1 MTEGVKIACHPTFSQ
16 DGEGSAM
23 SEAVSVALHPT
34 ADGHLIGVLTLD
46 SPASLNALSL
56 PMIAILQRSLT
67 LWEQDPAVVCVLLQ
81 GAGEKAFCAGG
92 DIRSFYYRQQEESEQ
107 ALFGYAR
114 DFFEQ
119 EYRLD
124 HHIHRYAKPLVC
136 VADGICMGGG
146 IGLFAGASFRVVT
159 EKSLFA
165 MPEVTIGLYPDVG
178 ASWFLSR
185 MPGRLGLW
193 LGLTGARFNGADAIG
208 LGLADHLMAS
218 RERTELL
225 PRLAEINWSQEPN
238 QQIDQLLRHLQVE
251 VDAAAPAPVLLPH
264 QARIDALLAG
274 RTLEGV
280 LANLQEASLAS
291 AQEVSL
297 ARARESCQSG
307 SPISRAILWRQYWQ
321 ARRQSLA
328 EVFADELTLSV
339 NCVLKGDFVEGVRA
353 LLIDKDKSPCWQVPQ
368 PGTSWLDDYYVWPEG
383 VNPLSG
389 SEAGGNLR

>member
-1 MTEGVKIACHPTFSQ
+1 MSQ
-16 DGEGSAM
+16 GLAPCLRGLAM
-23 SEAVSVALHPT
+23 SEPVRIETHPT
-34 ADGHLIGVLTLD
+34 ADGRHIGMLTLD

-56 PMIAILQRSLT
+56 EMIQLLQAALT
-67 LWEQDPAVVCVLLQ
+67 RWEQDPAIVCVLLQ

-92 DIRSFYYRQQEESEQ
+92 DIRSFYYRKQEASES

-124 HHIHRYAKPLVC
+124 HHIHRYSKPLIC

-146 IGLFAGASFRVVT
+146 IGLFAGAGFRVVT

-208 LGLADHLMAS
+208 LGLADHAMAN
-218 RERTELL
+218 RERVEL
-225 PRLAEINWSQEPN
+225 PARLAVLDWSDSADSGEQIEGLLAGL
-238 QQIDQLLRHLQVE
+238 QQSLGQTL
-251 VDAAAPAPVLLPH
+251 PAPVLLPH

-274 RTLEGV
+274 RSLQGV
-280 LANLQEASLAS
+280 LARLAG
-291 AQEVSL
+291 AELDEPALAL
-297 ARARESCQSG
+297 ARETCQSG
-307 SPISRAILWRQYWQ
+307 SPISRAILWRQFWQ
-321 ARRQSLA
+321 ARRKSLA
-328 EVFADELTLSV
+328 EVFADELALSV

-353 LLIDKDKSPCWQVPQ
+353 LLIDKDKSPRWQTPQ
-368 PGTSWLDDYYVWPEG
+368 AGEAWLDDFYRWPEG
-383 VNPLSG
+383 NNPL
-389 SEAGGNLR
+389 RPC

>member
-1 MTEGVKIACHPTFSQ
+1 MSQGLTPGLRGPT
-16 DGEGSAM
+16 M
-23 SEAVSVALHPT
+23 SEPVRIETHPT
-34 ADGHLIGVLTLD
+34 ADGRRIGMLTLD

-56 PMIAILQRSLT
+56 EMIQLLQAALT
-67 LWEQDPAVVCVLLQ
+67 RWEQDPAIVCVLLQ

-92 DIRSFYYRQQEESEQ
+92 DIRSFYYRKQEGNES

-114 DFFEQ
+114 DFFLQ

-124 HHIHRYAKPLVC
+124 HHIHCYGKPLVC

-146 IGLFAGASFRVVT
+146 IGLFAGADFRVVT

-208 LGLADHLMAS
+208 LGLADHAMAS
-218 RERTELL
+218 RERAEL
-225 PRLAEINWSQEPN
+225 PARLAALDWSAGDPGEQIEALLTDLQE
-238 QQIDQLLRHLQVE
+238 
-251 VDAAAPAPVLLPH
+251 APGQALPPPVLLPH
-264 QARIDALLAG
+264 QERIDALLAG
-274 RTLEGV
+274 RSLQRVLARLEGAELDEPALV
-280 LANLQEASLAS
+280 QG
-291 AQEVSL
+291 
-297 ARARESCQSG
+297 RETCLRG
-307 SPISRAILWRQYWQ
+307 SPISRAILWRQFWQ

-339 NCVLKGDFVEGVRA
+339 NCVLRGDFVEGVRA
-353 LLIDKDKSPCWQVPQ
+353 LLIDKDKSPRWQAPQ
-368 PGTSWLDDYYVWPEG
+368 ADEAWLDDFYRWPEG
-383 VNPLSG
+383 SNPL
-389 SEAGGNLR
+389 RPC

>member
-1 MTEGVKIACHPTFSQ
+1 MSQ
-16 DGEGSAM
+16 GQIPGLRGLPM
-23 SEAVSVALHPT
+23 SEPVLIETHPT
-34 ADGHLIGVLTLD
+34 ADGRHIGMLTLD

-56 PMIAILQRSLT
+56 EMIQLLQGALT
-67 LWEQDPAVVCVLLQ
+67 RWEQDPAIVCVLLQ

-92 DIRSFYYRQQEESEQ
+92 DIRSFYYRKQEASHSE
-107 ALFGYAR
+107 LFGYAR
-114 DFFEQ
+114 DFFLQ

-124 HHIHRYAKPLVC
+124 HHIHCYGKPLVC

-146 IGLFAGASFRVVT
+146 IGLFAGAAFRVVT

-208 LGLADHLMAS
+208 LGLADHAMGS
-218 RERTELL
+218 RERVEL
-225 PRLAEINWSQEPN
+225 PARLAALDWSAGDPCEQIEVLLTDLQEVPG
-238 QQIDQLLRHLQVE
+238 QAL
-251 VDAAAPAPVLLPH
+251 PPPVLLPH

-274 RTLEGV
+274 RSLQGV
-280 LANLQEASLAS
+280 LARLEGAELDEPALTQG
-291 AQEVSL
+291 
-297 ARARESCQSG
+297 RETCLRG
-307 SPISRAILWRQYWQ
+307 SPISRAILWRQFWQ

-339 NCVLKGDFVEGVRA
+339 NCVLRGDFVEGVRA
-353 LLIDKDKSPCWQVPQ
+353 LLIDKDKSPRWQALQ
-368 PGTSWLDDYYVWPEG
+368 AGEAWLDAFYRWPEG
-383 VNPLSG
+383 DNPLR
-389 SEAGGNLR
+389 LR

>member
-1 MTEGVKIACHPTFSQ
+1 
-16 DGEGSAM
+16 M
-23 SEAVSVALHPT
+23 SEPVRIETHPT
-34 ADGHLIGVLTLD
+34 ADGRYIGMLTLA

-56 PMIAILQRSLT
+56 EMIQLLQAALT
-67 LWEQDPAVVCVLLQ
+67 RWEQDPAIVCVLLQ
-81 GAGEKAFCAGG
+81 GTGEKAFCAGG
-92 DIRSFYYRQQEESEQ
+92 DIRSFYYRKQEASES

-114 DFFEQ
+114 DFFLQ

-124 HHIHRYAKPLVC
+124 HHIHCYSKPLIC

-146 IGLFAGASFRVVT
+146 IGLFAGAGFRVVT

-208 LGLADHLMAS
+208 LGMADHAMAS
-218 RERTELL
+218 RERVEL
-225 PRLAEINWSQEPN
+225 PARLAALDWSGAADTGE
-238 QQIDQLLRHLQVE
+238 QIEGLLDGLQRSLGQTL
-251 VDAAAPAPVLLPH
+251 PAPVLLPH

-274 RTLEGV
+274 RSLQGV
-280 LANLQEASLAS
+280 LARLEGAELDEAALA
-291 AQEVSL
+291 Q
-297 ARARESCQSG
+297 ARETCQSG
-307 SPISRAILWRQYWQ
+307 SPISRAILWRQFWQ

-328 EVFADELTLSV
+328 EVFADELALSV

-353 LLIDKDKSPCWQVPQ
+353 LLIDKDKSPRWQAPQ
-368 PGTSWLDDYYVWPEG
+368 AGEAWLDDFYHWPEG
-383 VNPLSG
+383 NNPL
-389 SEAGGNLR
+389 RPC

>member
-1 MTEGVKIACHPTFSQ
+1 MSQGQIPGLRGPT
-16 DGEGSAM
+16 M
-23 SEAVSVALHPT
+23 SEPVRIETRPT
-34 ADGHLIGVLTLD
+34 ADGRHIGMLTLD

-56 PMIAILQRSLT
+56 EMIQLLQEALT
-67 LWEQDPAVVCVLLQ
+67 AWEQDPAVVCVLLQ

-92 DIRSFYYRQQEESEQ
+92 DIRSFYYRRQEESEQ
-107 ALFGYAR
+107 ALFAYAR

-124 HHIHRYAKPLVC
+124 HHIHCYGKPLVC

-146 IGLFAGASFRVVT
+146 IGLFAGAGFRVVT

-208 LGLADHLMAS
+208 LGLADHAMGS
-218 RERTELL
+218 RERAEL
-225 PRLAEINWSQEPN
+225 PARLAALDWSAGDPGE
-238 QQIDQLLRHLQVE
+238 QIEVLLTGLQRSLGQ
-251 VDAAAPAPVLLPH
+251 ALPPPVLLPH
-264 QARIDALLAG
+264 QARIDALLTG
-274 RTLEGV
+274 RSLQGV
-280 LANLQEASLAS
+280 LARLEGAELDEPALTQG
-291 AQEVSL
+291 
-297 ARARESCQSG
+297 RETCLRG
-307 SPISRAILWRQYWQ
+307 SPISRAILWRQFWQ

-339 NCVLKGDFVEGVRA
+339 NCVLRGDFVEGVRA
-353 LLIDKDKSPCWQVPQ
+353 LLIDKDKSPRWQAPQ
-368 PGTSWLDDYYVWPEG
+368 TGEAWLDAFYRWPEG
-383 VNPLSG
+383 SNPLRLG
-389 SEAGGNLR
+389 

>member
-1 MTEGVKIACHPTFSQ
+1 MSQ
-16 DGEGSAM
+16 GQIPGLRGLPM
-23 SEAVSVALHPT
+23 SEPVRIETRPT
-34 ADGHLIGVLTLD
+34 ADGRRIGMLTLD

-56 PMIAILQRSLT
+56 EMIQLLQGALT
-67 LWEQDPAVVCVLLQ
+67 RWEQDPAIVCVLLQ

-92 DIRSFYYRQQEESEQ
+92 DIRSFYYRKQEASES

-114 DFFEQ
+114 DFFQQ

-124 HHIHRYAKPLVC
+124 HHIHRYSKPLVC

-146 IGLFAGASFRVVT
+146 IGLFAGAGFRVVT

-208 LGLADHLMAS
+208 LGLADHAMAS
-218 RERTELL
+218 RERAELPACLAALDWSAGDPCEQIEALLTDLQEAPGQAL
-225 PRLAEINWSQEPN
+225 PP
-238 QQIDQLLRHLQVE
+238 
-251 VDAAAPAPVLLPH
+251 PVLLPH
-264 QARIDALLAG
+264 QERIDALLAG
-274 RTLEGV
+274 RSLQGV
-280 LANLQEASLAS
+280 LARLEGAELDEPALVQG
-291 AQEVSL
+291 
-297 ARARESCQSG
+297 RETCLRG
-307 SPISRAILWRQYWQ
+307 SPISRAILWRQFWQ

-328 EVFADELTLSV
+328 EVFADELALSV

-353 LLIDKDKSPCWQVPQ
+353 LLIDKDKSPRWQAPQ
-368 PGTSWLDDYYVWPEG
+368 AGEAWLDVFYRWPEG
-383 VNPLSG
+383 DNPL
-389 SEAGGNLR
+389 RPR

>member
-1 MTEGVKIACHPTFSQ
+1 MSQ
-16 DGEGSAM
+16 GLIPCLRGLAM
-23 SEAVSVALHPT
+23 SEPVRIETHPT
-34 ADGHLIGVLTLD
+34 ADGRHIGMLTLD

-56 PMIAILQRSLT
+56 EMIQLLQAALT
-67 LWEQDPAVVCVLLQ
+67 RWEQDPAIVCVLLQ

-92 DIRSFYYRQQEESEQ
+92 DIRSFYYRKQEASES

-124 HHIHRYAKPLVC
+124 HHIHCYSKPLIC

-146 IGLFAGASFRVVT
+146 IGLFAGAGFRVVT

-185 MPGRLGLW
+185 MPGLLGLW

-208 LGLADHLMAS
+208 LGLADHAMAS
-218 RERTELL
+218 RERAEL
-225 PRLAEINWSQEPN
+225 PARLAALDWSDSADTGE
-238 QQIDQLLRHLQVE
+238 QIEGLLAGLQRSLGQTL
-251 VDAAAPAPVLLPH
+251 PAPVLLPH

-274 RTLEGV
+274 RSLQGV
-280 LANLQEASLAS
+280 LARLAGTELDEP
-291 AQEVSL
+291 ALAL
-297 ARARESCQSG
+297 ARETCQSG
-307 SPISRAILWRQYWQ
+307 SPISRAILWRQFWQ

-328 EVFADELTLSV
+328 EVFADELALSV

-353 LLIDKDKSPCWQVPQ
+353 LLIDKDKSPRWQAPQ
-368 PGTSWLDDYYVWPEG
+368 AGEAWLDDFYRWPEG
-383 VNPLSG
+383 NNPL
-389 SEAGGNLR
+389 RPC

>member
-1 MTEGVKIACHPTFSQ
+1 MSQ
-16 DGEGSAM
+16 GLAPCLRGLAM
-23 SEAVSVALHPT
+23 SEPVRIETHPT
-34 ADGHLIGVLTLD
+34 ADGHHIGMLTLD

-56 PMIAILQRSLT
+56 EMIQLLQAALT
-67 LWEQDPAVVCVLLQ
+67 RWEQDPAIVCVLLQ

-92 DIRSFYYRQQEESEQ
+92 DIRSFYYRKQEASES

-114 DFFEQ
+114 DFFLQ

-124 HHIHRYAKPLVC
+124 HHIHCYSKPLIC

-146 IGLFAGASFRVVT
+146 IGLFAGAGFRVVT

-193 LGLTGARFNGADAIG
+193 LGLTGARFNGTDAIG
-208 LGLADHLMAS
+208 LGLADHAMAS
-218 RERTELL
+218 RERTEL
-225 PRLAEINWSQEPN
+225 PARLAALDWSDSADTGE
-238 QQIDQLLRHLQVE
+238 QIEGLLDGLQRSLGQTL
-251 VDAAAPAPVLLPH
+251 PAPVLLPH

-274 RTLEGV
+274 RSLQGV
-280 LANLQEASLAS
+280 LARLEVAELAEP
-291 AQEVSL
+291 ALAL
-297 ARARESCQSG
+297 ARETCQSG
-307 SPISRAILWRQYWQ
+307 SPISRAILWRQFWQ

-328 EVFADELTLSV
+328 EVFADELALSV

-353 LLIDKDKSPCWQVPQ
+353 LLIDKDKSPRWQAPQ
-368 PGTSWLDDYYVWPEG
+368 AGEAWLDDFYRWPEG
-383 VNPLSG
+383 SNPL
-389 SEAGGNLR
+389 RPC

>member
-1 MTEGVKIACHPTFSQ
+1 MSQ
-16 DGEGSAM
+16 GLIPCLRGLAM
-23 SEAVSVALHPT
+23 SEPVRIETHPT
-34 ADGHLIGVLTLD
+34 ADGRHIGMLTLD

-56 PMIAILQRSLT
+56 EMIQLLQAALT
-67 LWEQDPAVVCVLLQ
+67 RWEQDPAIVCVLLQ

-92 DIRSFYYRQQEESEQ
+92 DIRSFYYRKQEASES

-124 HHIHRYAKPLVC
+124 HHIHCYSKPLIC

-146 IGLFAGASFRVVT
+146 IGLFAGAGFRVVT

-208 LGLADHLMAS
+208 LGLADHVMAS
-218 RERTELL
+218 RERAEL
-225 PRLAEINWSQEPN
+225 PARLAALDWSGAADTGE
-238 QQIDQLLRHLQVE
+238 QIEGLLAGLQRSLGQTL
-251 VDAAAPAPVLLPH
+251 PAPMLLPH

-274 RTLEGV
+274 RSLQGV
-280 LANLQEASLAS
+280 LARLAG
-291 AQEVSL
+291 AELAEPALVL
-297 ARARESCQSG
+297 ARETCQSG
-307 SPISRAILWRQYWQ
+307 SPISRAILWRQFWQ

-328 EVFADELTLSV
+328 EVFADELALSV

-353 LLIDKDKSPCWQVPQ
+353 LLIDKDKSPRWQAPQ
-368 PGTSWLDDYYVWPEG
+368 AGEAWLDDFYRWPEG
-383 VNPLSG
+383 NNPL
-389 SEAGGNLR
+389 RPC

>member
-1 MTEGVKIACHPTFSQ
+1 MN
-16 DGEGSAM
+16 D
-23 SEAVSVALHPT
+23 AVRVATHPT
-34 ADGHLIGVLTLD
+34 ADGHHIGVLTLD

-56 PMIAILQRSLT
+56 PMIQALQRALT
-67 LWEQDPAVVCVLLQ
+67 QWEQDPGVVCVVLQ

-92 DIRSFYYRQQEESEQ
+92 DIRSFYYRKQEESEQ

-124 HHIHRYAKPLVC
+124 HHIHRYAKPLIC

-146 IGLFAGASFRVVT
+146 IGLFAGADFRVVT

-208 LGLADHLMAS
+208 LGLADHAMTS
-218 RERTELL
+218 RERAGLL
-225 PRLAEINWSQEPN
+225 PRLAQLGWGGKVAPRE
-238 QQIDQLLRHLQVE
+238 QIAQLLSGLQAEADQLL
-251 VDAAAPAPVLLPH
+251 PAPVILPH
-264 QARIDALLAG
+264 QAKIDALLAG
-274 RTLEGV
+274 RTLQGV
-280 LANLQEASLAS
+280 LDRLYDALFEPELGEGSLA
-291 AQEVSL
+291 Q
-297 ARARESCQSG
+297 ARDICRGG

-321 ARRQSLA
+321 ARRQSLT
-328 EVFADELTLSV
+328 EVFADELALSV
-339 NCVLKGDFVEGVRA
+339 NCVLRGDFVEGVRA
-353 LLIDKDKSPCWQVPQ
+353 LLIDKDKSPRWQAPP
-368 PGTSWLDDYYVWPEG
+368 PGTDWLDAFYRWPEG
-383 VNPLSG
+383 KNPLTP
-389 SEAGGNLR
+389 

>member
-1 MTEGVKIACHPTFSQ
+1 MTEFVQVARYPT
-16 DGEGSAM
+16 G
-23 SEAVSVALHPT
+23 
-34 ADGHLIGVLTLD
+34 DGHVIGVLTLD

-56 PMIAILQRSLT
+56 EMIQSMQQTLT
-67 LWEQDPAVVCVLLQ
+67 AWEQDPEVSCVLLQ

-92 DIRSFYYRQQEESEQ
+92 DIRSFYYRQQEENEP

-124 HHIHRYAKPLVC
+124 HHIHRYAKPLIC

-146 IGLFAGASFRVVT
+146 IGLFAGADFRVVT

-193 LGLTGARFNGADAIG
+193 LGLTGARFNGADALG
-208 LGLADHLMAS
+208 LGLADHAIS
-218 RERTELL
+218 RRDRAELL
-225 PRLAEINWSQEPN
+225 PRLAALRWSISLEEQRD
-238 QQIDQLLRHLQVE
+238 QIDRLLGDLH
-251 VDAAAPAPVLLPH
+251 AAASVQLPAPMILP
-264 QARIDALLAG
+264 QQVRIDALMTG
-274 RTLEGV
+274 RGLQGV
-280 LANLQEASLAS
+280 LARLFEAELEDTSLA
-291 AQEVSL
+291 Q
-297 ARARESCQSG
+297 ARESCQNG
-307 SPISRAILWRQYWQ
+307 SPISRAIMWRQYWQ

-328 EVFADELTLSV
+328 EVFADELALSV

-353 LLIDKDKSPCWQVPQ
+353 LLIDKDKSPRWQAP
-368 PGTSWLDDYYVWPEG
+368 PSGNDWLDAFYRWPEG
-383 VNPLSG
+383 ANPLVGASLDTK
-389 SEAGGNLR
+389 AR

>member
-1 MTEGVKIACHPTFSQ
+1 
-16 DGEGSAM
+16 M
-23 SEAVSVALHPT
+23 SESVRVTTHPT
-34 ADGHLIGVLTLD
+34 ADGHHIGVLTLD

-56 PMIAILQRSLT
+56 EMIQLLQAALT
-67 LWEQDPAVVCVLLQ
+67 RWEQDPAIVCVLLQ

-92 DIRSFYYRQQEESEQ
+92 DIRSFYYRKQEESEL

-124 HHIHRYAKPLVC
+124 HHIHRYAKPLIC

-146 IGLFAGASFRVVT
+146 IGLFAGADFRVVT
-159 EKSLFA
+159 DKSLFA

-208 LGLADHLMAS
+208 LGLADHAIAS
-218 RERTELL
+218 SERAHLL
-225 PRLAEINWSQEPN
+225 PRLAALEWRAKAAPRE
-238 QQIDQLLRHLQVE
+238 QIERLLSGLQAEADQPL
-251 VDAAAPAPVLLPH
+251 PAPVILPH

-274 RTLEGV
+274 RTLQGV
-280 LANLQEASLAS
+280 LDRLYDAAFDPELGEGSLA
-291 AQEVSL
+291 Q
-297 ARARESCQSG
+297 ARDTCRSG

-321 ARRQSLA
+321 ARRQSLT
-328 EVFADELTLSV
+328 EVFADELALSV

-353 LLIDKDKSPCWQVPQ
+353 LLIDKDRSPRWQAPQ
-368 PGTSWLDDYYVWPEG
+368 PGTDWLNAFYRWPEG
-383 VNPLSG
+383 KNPLTP
-389 SEAGGNLR
+389 

>member
-1 MTEGVKIACHPTFSQ
+1 
-16 DGEGSAM
+16 M
-23 SEAVSVALHPT
+23 SESVRIETHPT
-34 ADGHLIGVLTLD
+34 ADGHHIGVLTLD
-46 SPASLNALSL
+46 SPGSLNALSL
-56 PMIAILQRSLT
+56 PMIQALQRELT
-67 LWEQDPAVVCVLLQ
+67 RWEQDPAVVCVLLQ

-92 DIRSFYYRQQEESEQ
+92 DIRSFYYRWQEESEQ
-107 ALFGYAR
+107 ALFAYAR

-124 HHIHRYAKPLVC
+124 HHIHRYTKPLVC

-146 IGLFAGASFRVVT
+146 IGLFAGADFRVVT

-208 LGLADHLMAS
+208 LGLADHAIAS
-218 RERTELL
+218 SERAALL
-225 PRLAEINWSQEPN
+225 SRLAGLDWCGSQAPRE
-238 QQIDQLLRHLQVE
+238 QIDLLLRGLQAE
-251 VDAAAPAPVLLPH
+251 ADKKLPAPVLLPH
-264 QARIDALLAG
+264 QAKIDALLVG
-274 RTLEGV
+274 RTLQGV
-280 LANLQEASLAS
+280 LDSVFDASFDPDQGEGCLA
-291 AQEVSL
+291 Q
-297 ARARESCQSG
+297 ARETCRGG

-328 EVFADELTLSV
+328 EVFADELALSV

-353 LLIDKDKSPCWQVPQ
+353 LLIDKDKSPRWQTPQ
-368 PGTSWLDDYYVWPEG
+368 AGTDWLDAFYRWPEG
-383 VNPLSG
+383 NNPL
-389 SEAGGNLR
+389 AP

>member
-1 MTEGVKIACHPTFSQ
+1 
-16 DGEGSAM
+16 M
-23 SEAVSVALHPT
+23 SEPVRIETHPT
-34 ADGHLIGVLTLD
+34 ADGRHIGMLTLD

-56 PMIAILQRSLT
+56 EMIQLLQAALAR
-67 LWEQDPAVVCVLLQ
+67 WAQDPSIVCVLLQ

-92 DIRSFYYRQQEESEQ
+92 DIRSFYYRKQEASES

-124 HHIHRYAKPLVC
+124 HHIHRYSKPLIC

-146 IGLFAGASFRVVT
+146 IGLFAGAGFRVVT

-208 LGLADHLMAS
+208 LGLADHAMAS
-218 RERTELL
+218 RERAEL
-225 PRLAEINWSQEPN
+225 PARLAALDWSGVADASE
-238 QQIDQLLRHLQVE
+238 QIEGLLAGLQRSLGRTL
-251 VDAAAPAPVLLPH
+251 PAPVLLPH
-264 QARIDALLAG
+264 QACIDALLAG
-274 RTLEGV
+274 RSLQGV
-280 LANLQEASLAS
+280 LARLGGAELDEAALAQ
-291 AQEVSL
+291 AWDT
-297 ARARESCQSG
+297 CQSG
-307 SPISRAILWRQYWQ
+307 SPISRAILWRQFWQ

-328 EVFADELTLSV
+328 EVFADELALSV

-353 LLIDKDKSPCWQVPQ
+353 LLIDKDKSPRWQAPQ
-368 PGTSWLDDYYVWPEG
+368 AGEAWLDDFYRWPEG
-383 VNPLSG
+383 DNPLHP
-389 SEAGGNLR
+389 R

>member
-1 MTEGVKIACHPTFSQ
+1 MDEPVDITLYPTL
-16 DGEGSAM
+16 DGYQ
-23 SEAVSVALHPT
+23 
-34 ADGHLIGVLTLD
+34 IGVLTLN

-56 PMIAILQRSLT
+56 PMIERLQVALNE
-67 LWEQDPAVVCVLLQ
+67 WEQDPAVVCVLLQ

-92 DIRSFYYRQQEESEQ
+92 DIRSFYYQKQAACESE
-107 ALFGYAR
+107 LFAYAR

-124 HHIHRYAKPLVC
+124 HRIHGYKKPLIC

-146 IGLFAGASFRVVT
+146 IGLFAGAEYRVVT

-193 LGLTGARFNGADAIG
+193 LGLTGVRFNGADALG
-208 LGLADHLMAS
+208 LGLADHAMGS
-218 RERTELL
+218 QERATLL
-225 PRLAEINWSQEPN
+225 PRLARIDWGKAPK
-238 QQIDQLLRHLQVE
+238 DQLDTLFSNTQ
-251 VDAAAPAPVLLPH
+251 AAVVSDLPAPVVLPH
-264 QARIDALLAG
+264 KERIDALLAG
-274 RTLEGV
+274 RSLEGV
-280 LANLQEASLAS
+280 LARLDSARFEIEQGEASLA
-291 AQEVSL
+291 L
-297 ARARESCQSG
+297 ARETCQRG

-339 NCVLKGDFVEGVRA
+339 NCVLRGDFVEGVRA
-353 LLIDKDKSPCWQVPQ
+353 LLIDKDKSPRWQAPQ
-368 PGTSWLDDYYVWPEG
+368 SGTEWLDAYYRWSEG
-383 VNPLSG
+383 IHPLRGTLGVG
-389 SEAGGNLR
+389 SAEQ

>member
-1 MTEGVKIACHPTFSQ
+1 MSQGLTPGLRGPT
-16 DGEGSAM
+16 M
-23 SEAVSVALHPT
+23 SEPVRIETHPT
-34 ADGHLIGVLTLD
+34 ADGRHIGMLTLD

-56 PMIAILQRSLT
+56 EMIQLLQAALT
-67 LWEQDPAVVCVLLQ
+67 RWEQDPAIVCVLLQ

-92 DIRSFYYRQQEESEQ
+92 DIRSFYYRKHEGSES

-114 DFFEQ
+114 DFFLQ

-124 HHIHRYAKPLVC
+124 HHIHCYGKPLVC

-146 IGLFAGASFRVVT
+146 IGLFAGAGFRVVT

-193 LGLTGARFNGADAIG
+193 LGFTGARFNGADAIG
-208 LGLADHLMAS
+208 LGLADHAMGS
-218 RERTELL
+218 RERMEL
-225 PRLAEINWSQEPN
+225 PARLAALDWSAGDPGEQIEALLTDLQE
-238 QQIDQLLRHLQVE
+238 
-251 VDAAAPAPVLLPH
+251 APGQALPPPVLLPH

-274 RTLEGV
+274 RSLQGV
-280 LANLQEASLAS
+280 LARLEDAELDEPGLA
-291 AQEVSL
+291 QG
-297 ARARESCQSG
+297 RETCLRG
-307 SPISRAILWRQYWQ
+307 SPISRAILWRQFWQ

-328 EVFADELTLSV
+328 EVFADELALSV

-353 LLIDKDKSPCWQVPQ
+353 LLIDKDKSPRWQAPQ
-368 PGTSWLDDYYVWPEG
+368 AGEAWLDVFYRWPEG
-383 VNPLSG
+383 DNPL
-389 SEAGGNLR
+389 RPR

>member
-1 MTEGVKIACHPTFSQ
+1 
-16 DGEGSAM
+16 M
-23 SEAVSVALHPT
+23 SEPVRIETHPT
-34 ADGHLIGVLTLD
+34 ADGRHIGMLTLD

-56 PMIAILQRSLT
+56 EMIQLLQAALT
-67 LWEQDPAVVCVLLQ
+67 RWERDPAIVCVLLQ

-92 DIRSFYYRQQEESEQ
+92 DIRSFYYRKQEASES

-114 DFFEQ
+114 DFFQQ

-124 HHIHRYAKPLVC
+124 HHIHCYSKPLIC

-146 IGLFAGASFRVVT
+146 IGLFAGAGFRVVT

-208 LGLADHLMAS
+208 LGLADHAMAS
-218 RERTELL
+218 HERAEL
-225 PRLAEINWSQEPN
+225 PARLAALDWSGA
-238 QQIDQLLRHLQVE
+238 
-251 VDAAAPAPVLLPH
+251 VDASEQIEGLLAGLQQSLGQTLPAPVLLPH

-280 LANLQEASLAS
+280 MTRLREAELGDANLVQAWANCLD
-291 AQEVSL
+291 
-297 ARARESCQSG
+297 G
-307 SPISRAILWRQYWQ
+307 SPISRAILWRQFWQ

-339 NCVLKGDFVEGVRA
+339 NCVLRGDFVEGVRA
-353 LLIDKDKSPCWQVPQ
+353 LLIDKDKSPRWQAPQ
-368 PGTSWLDDYYVWPEG
+368 TGDAWLDAFYRWPEG
-383 VNPLSG
+383 DNPL
-389 SEAGGNLR
+389 RPR

>member
-1 MTEGVKIACHPTFSQ
+1 
-16 DGEGSAM
+16 M
-23 SEAVSVALHPT
+23 SEPVRVATHPT
-34 ADGHLIGVLTLD
+34 ADGHHIGVLTLD

-56 PMIAILQRSLT
+56 PMIQALQRELT
-67 LWEQDPAVVCVLLQ
+67 YWEQDPGVVCVLLQ

-92 DIRSFYYRQQEESEQ
+92 DIRSFYYRKQEESEQ

-124 HHIHRYAKPLVC
+124 HHIHSYGKPLIC

-146 IGLFAGASFRVVT
+146 IGLFAGADFRVVT

-208 LGLADHLMAS
+208 LGLADHAIAS
-218 RERTELL
+218 SERAALL
-225 PRLAEINWSQEPN
+225 PRLAALAWGAKAAPRE
-238 QQIDQLLRHLQVE
+238 QIERLLSDLQAEADQPL
-251 VDAAAPAPVLLPH
+251 PAPVILPH
-264 QARIDALLAG
+264 QVKIDALLAG
-274 RTLEGV
+274 RTLQGV
-280 LANLQEASLAS
+280 LDRLYDAAFDPELGEGSLA
-291 AQEVSL
+291 Q
-297 ARARESCQSG
+297 ARDTCRSG

-328 EVFADELTLSV
+328 EVFADELALSV
-339 NCVLKGDFVEGVRA
+339 NCVLRGDFVEGVRA
-353 LLIDKDKSPCWQVPQ
+353 LLIDKDKSPRWQAPQ
-368 PGTSWLDDYYVWPEG
+368 PGTDWLDAFYRWPEG
-383 VNPLSG
+383 KNPL
-389 SEAGGNLR
+389 AP

>member
-1 MTEGVKIACHPTFSQ
+1 MSQ
-16 DGEGSAM
+16 GLIPCLRGLAM
-23 SEAVSVALHPT
+23 SEPVRIETHPT
-34 ADGHLIGVLTLD
+34 ADGRHIGMLTLD

-56 PMIAILQRSLT
+56 EMIQLLQAALT
-67 LWEQDPAVVCVLLQ
+67 RWEQDPAIVCVLLQ

-92 DIRSFYYRQQEESEQ
+92 DIRSFYYRKQEASKS

-114 DFFEQ
+114 DFFLQ

-124 HHIHRYAKPLVC
+124 HHIHRYSKPLIC

-146 IGLFAGASFRVVT
+146 IGLFAGAGFRVVT

-208 LGLADHLMAS
+208 LGLADHAMAS
-218 RERTELL
+218 HERVEL
-225 PRLAEINWSQEPN
+225 PARLAALDWSDSADTGE
-238 QQIDQLLRHLQVE
+238 QIEGLLAGLQRSLGQTL
-251 VDAAAPAPVLLPH
+251 PAPVLLPH
-264 QARIDALLAG
+264 QACIDALLAG
-274 RTLEGV
+274 RSLQEVLARLEGTELDEAA
-280 LANLQEASLAS
+280 LAQ
-291 AQEVSL
+291 
-297 ARARESCQSG
+297 ARETCQSG
-307 SPISRAILWRQYWQ
+307 SPISRAILWRQFWQ

-328 EVFADELTLSV
+328 EVFADELALSV

-353 LLIDKDKSPCWQVPQ
+353 LLIDKDKSPRWQAPQ
-368 PGTSWLDDYYVWPEG
+368 AGEAWLDDFYRWPEG
-383 VNPLSG
+383 NNPL
-389 SEAGGNLR
+389 RPC

>member
-1 MTEGVKIACHPTFSQ
+1 MTEPVKAS
-16 DGEGSAM
+16 
-23 SEAVSVALHPT
+23 LHPSR
-34 ADGHLIGVLTLD
+34 DGHRIGVLTLD

-56 PMIAILQRSLT
+56 PMIQALQRVLDR
-67 LWEQDPAVVCVLLQ
+67 WEQDPTVVCVLLQ

-92 DIRSFYYRQQEESEQ
+92 DIRSFYYRRQEESEQ

-124 HHIHRYAKPLVC
+124 HHIHRYAKPLIC

-146 IGLFAGASFRVVT
+146 IGLFAGAGFRVVT

-208 LGLADHLMAS
+208 LGLADHAIAS
-218 RERTELL
+218 GARAELL
-225 PRLAEINWSQEPN
+225 PRLAALPWSADADGRRD
-238 QQIDQLLRHLQVE
+238 QIDRLLGSLC
-251 VDAAAPAPVLLPH
+251 ASPPLPAPVILPQ
-264 QARIDALLAG
+264 QARIDGLMAG
-274 RTLEGV
+274 RTLQGV
-280 LANLQEASLAS
+280 LDRLFDAELDEASLVA
-291 AQEVSL
+291 
-297 ARARESCQSG
+297 ARETCRGG

-328 EVFADELTLSV
+328 EVFADELALSV

-353 LLIDKDKSPCWQVPQ
+353 LLIDKDRSPRWQAAQ
-368 PGTSWLDDYYVWPEG
+368 PGSDWLDAFYRWPEG
-383 VNPLSG
+383 KNPLIP
-389 SEAGGNLR
+389 

>member
-1 MTEGVKIACHPTFSQ
+1 MSQGQIPGLRGPT
-16 DGEGSAM
+16 M
-23 SEAVSVALHPT
+23 SEPVRIETRPT
-34 ADGHLIGVLTLD
+34 ADGRRIGMLTLD

-56 PMIAILQRSLT
+56 EMIQLLQGALT
-67 LWEQDPAVVCVLLQ
+67 RWEQDPAIVCVLLQ

-92 DIRSFYYRQQEESEQ
+92 DIRSFYYRKQEASES

-114 DFFEQ
+114 DFFLQ

-124 HHIHRYAKPLVC
+124 HHIHRYSKPLIC

-146 IGLFAGASFRVVT
+146 IGLFAGAGFRVVT

-208 LGLADHLMAS
+208 LGLADHAMGS
-218 RERTELL
+218 RERMDL
-225 PRLAEINWSQEPN
+225 PARLAALDWSAGDPCEQIEALLTDLQE
-238 QQIDQLLRHLQVE
+238 
-251 VDAAAPAPVLLPH
+251 APGQALPPPVLLPH

-274 RTLEGV
+274 RSLQGV
-280 LANLQEASLAS
+280 LARLEGAELDEPALTQG
-291 AQEVSL
+291 
-297 ARARESCQSG
+297 RETCLRG
-307 SPISRAILWRQYWQ
+307 SPISRAILWRQFWQ

-353 LLIDKDKSPCWQVPQ
+353 LLIDKDKSPRWQTPQ
-368 PGTSWLDDYYVWPEG
+368 KGEAWLDAFYRWPEG
-383 VNPLSG
+383 D
-389 SEAGGNLR
+389 NLLRPR

>member
-1 MTEGVKIACHPTFSQ
+1 
-16 DGEGSAM
+16 M
-23 SEAVSVALHPT
+23 SEPVRIETHPT
-34 ADGHLIGVLTLD
+34 ADGHHIGMLTLD

-56 PMIAILQRSLT
+56 EMIQLLQAALT
-67 LWEQDPAVVCVLLQ
+67 RWEQDPAIVCVLLQ

-92 DIRSFYYRQQEESEQ
+92 DIRSFYYRKQEASES

-124 HHIHRYAKPLVC
+124 HHIHRYSKPLIC

-146 IGLFAGASFRVVT
+146 IGLFAGAGFRVVT

-193 LGLTGARFNGADAIG
+193 LGLTGARFNGVDAIG
-208 LGLADHLMAS
+208 LGLADHAMAS
-218 RERTELL
+218 RERTEL
-225 PRLAEINWSQEPN
+225 PARLAALDWSDSADSGE
-238 QQIDQLLRHLQVE
+238 QIEGLLAGLQRSLGQTL
-251 VDAAAPAPVLLPH
+251 PAPVLLPH

-274 RTLEGV
+274 RSLQGV
-280 LANLQEASLAS
+280 LARLAGAELDEPTL
-291 AQEVSL
+291 AQ
-297 ARARESCQSG
+297 ARETCQSG
-307 SPISRAILWRQYWQ
+307 SPISRAILWRQFWQ

-328 EVFADELTLSV
+328 EVFADELALSV

-353 LLIDKDKSPCWQVPQ
+353 LLIDKDKSPRWQAPQ
-368 PGTSWLDDYYVWPEG
+368 AGEAWLDDFYRWPEG
-383 VNPLSG
+383 NNPL
-389 SEAGGNLR
+389 RPC

>member
-1 MTEGVKIACHPTFSQ
+1 MSQ
-16 DGEGSAM
+16 GQIPGLRGLPM
-23 SEAVSVALHPT
+23 SEPVLIETHPT
-34 ADGHLIGVLTLD
+34 ADGRHIGMLTLD

-56 PMIAILQRSLT
+56 EMIQLLQGALT
-67 LWEQDPAVVCVLLQ
+67 RWEQDPAIVCVLLQ

-92 DIRSFYYRQQEESEQ
+92 DIRSFYYRKQEASHSE
-107 ALFGYAR
+107 LFGYAR
-114 DFFEQ
+114 DFFLQ

-124 HHIHRYAKPLVC
+124 HHIHCYGKPLVC

-146 IGLFAGASFRVVT
+146 IGLFAGAAFRVVT

-208 LGLADHLMAS
+208 LGLADHAMGS
-218 RERTELL
+218 RERVEL
-225 PRLAEINWSQEPN
+225 PARLAALDWSAGDPCEQIEVLLTDLQEVPG
-238 QQIDQLLRHLQVE
+238 QAL
-251 VDAAAPAPVLLPH
+251 PPPVLLPH

-274 RTLEGV
+274 RSLQGV
-280 LANLQEASLAS
+280 LARLEGAELDEPALTQG
-291 AQEVSL
+291 
-297 ARARESCQSG
+297 RETCLRG
-307 SPISRAILWRQYWQ
+307 SPISRAILWRQFWQ

-328 EVFADELTLSV
+328 EVFADELALSV

-353 LLIDKDKSPCWQVPQ
+353 LLIDKDKSPRWKAPLA
-368 PGTSWLDDYYVWPEG
+368 GEAWLDDFYRWPEG
-383 VNPLSG
+383 NNPL
-389 SEAGGNLR
+389 RPC

>member
-1 MTEGVKIACHPTFSQ
+1 
-16 DGEGSAM
+16 M
-23 SEAVSVALHPT
+23 SEAVRMALYPT
-34 ADGHLIGVLTLD
+34 GDGHRIGVLTLD

-56 PMIAILQRSLT
+56 EMIQRLQEALT
-67 LWEQDPAVVCVLLQ
+67 AWEQDPAVVCVLLQ

-92 DIRSFYYRQQEESEQ
+92 DIRSFYHRRQEADEQ
-107 ALFGYAR
+107 ALFHYAC

-119 EYRLD
+119 EYRVD
-124 HHIHRYAKPLVC
+124 HHIHRYAKPLIC

-146 IGLFAGASFRVVT
+146 IGLFAGADFRIVT

-208 LGLADHLMAS
+208 LGLADHAMAS
-218 RERTELL
+218 AERAELL
-225 PRLAEINWSQEPN
+225 PRLAALDWSGSEPRE
-238 QQIDQLLRHLQVE
+238 QLDRLFRGLQVA
-251 VDAAAPAPVLLPH
+251 VAADVPAPLLLPH

-274 RTLEGV
+274 LSLEGV
-280 LANLQEASLAS
+280 LARLSEASFDDR
-291 AQEVSL
+291 SL
-297 ARARESCQSG
+297 ALARETCLSG

-328 EVFADELTLSV
+328 EVFADELALSV
-339 NCVLKGDFVEGVRA
+339 NCVLRGDFVEGVRA
-353 LLIDKDKSPCWQVPQ
+353 LLIDKDKSPRWQAPQ
-368 PGTSWLDDYYVWPEG
+368 PGTDWLDAFYRWPQG
-383 VNPLSG
+383 HNPLL
-389 SEAGGNLR
+389 AGAR

>member
-1 MTEGVKIACHPTFSQ
+1 MSQ
-16 DGEGSAM
+16 GLIPGLRGLAM
-23 SEAVSVALHPT
+23 SEPVRIETHPT
-34 ADGHLIGVLTLD
+34 ADGRHIGMLTLD

-56 PMIAILQRSLT
+56 EMIQLLQAALT
-67 LWEQDPAVVCVLLQ
+67 RWEQDPAIVCVLLQ

-92 DIRSFYYRQQEESEQ
+92 DIRSFYYRKQEASES

-114 DFFEQ
+114 DFFLQ

-124 HHIHRYAKPLVC
+124 HHIHCYSKPLIC

-146 IGLFAGASFRVVT
+146 IGLFAGAGFRVVT

-208 LGLADHLMAS
+208 LGLADHAMAS
-218 RERTELL
+218 RERAEL
-225 PRLAEINWSQEPN
+225 PARLAALDWSDSADTGE
-238 QQIDQLLRHLQVE
+238 QIEGLLAGLQRSLGQTL
-251 VDAAAPAPVLLPH
+251 PAPVLLPH
-264 QARIDALLAG
+264 QACIDALLAG
-274 RTLEGV
+274 RSLQGV
-280 LANLQEASLAS
+280 LARLEGAELTEPALA
-291 AQEVSL
+291 L
-297 ARARESCQSG
+297 ARETCQSG
-307 SPISRAILWRQYWQ
+307 SPISRAILWRQFWQ

-328 EVFADELTLSV
+328 EVFADELALSV

-353 LLIDKDKSPCWQVPQ
+353 LLIDKDKSPRWQAPQ
-368 PGTSWLDDYYVWPEG
+368 AGEAWLDDFYRWPEG
-383 VNPLSG
+383 SNPL
-389 SEAGGNLR
+389 RPC